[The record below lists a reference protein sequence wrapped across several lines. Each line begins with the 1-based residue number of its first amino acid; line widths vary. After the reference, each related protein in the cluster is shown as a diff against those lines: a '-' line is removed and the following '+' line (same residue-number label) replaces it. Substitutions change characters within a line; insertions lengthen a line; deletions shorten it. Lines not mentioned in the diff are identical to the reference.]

1 MFQTPLGKKSGKR
14 RRRRPSRFEA
24 RLLFSILFAGV
35 PSTITCLLLLWTQP
49 YSFDHQLEG
58 TVLLALLWVG
68 LSIATRD
75 RVVHSLRVVA
85 NLVAALKEEDFSF
98 RATTAVRGDA
108 LGDLAIE
115 INELARALEEQRLAT
130 LEAAN
135 LLRRVMTEAGAV
147 VFVFSPDARIRL
159 LNRAATDYLGLREE
173 QVLNRTADELHLT
186 AIFEGP
192 PSETISRT
200 VAGVEKRWI
209 VRRTHFRQNGIPH
222 RLITLSEASEAL
234 RTEERLAW
242 QRIIRVL
249 AHEIN
254 NSLAPIW
261 SISRTLSRMT
271 FGSSLPADVH
281 ENLHHG
287 LGVIADR
294 AESLNRFLQGYTHLA
309 KLPPPSR
316 RIANLQDVLARVTR
330 LESRLPIAMHMSED
344 VCIFVDPDQLEQA
357 LINLVRNAVDA
368 VLLRIAEAIAEP
380 VTVSW
385 NVVGTDLRLW
395 VRDCGVGLSDTE
407 NLFVPFF
414 TTKQKGSGIGLL
426 LSRQI
431 VEGHGGYLRIGNR
444 QEGGCEVEVRLPACV
459 VSTGTQVHGADSSR
473 VESTS

>member
-1 MFQTPLGKKSGKR
+1 
-14 RRRRPSRFEA
+14 
-24 RLLFSILFAGV
+24 
-35 PSTITCLLLLWTQP
+35 
-49 YSFDHQLEG
+49 
-58 TVLLALLWVG
+58 
-68 LSIATRD
+68 
-75 RVVHSLRVVA
+75 
-85 NLVAALKEEDFSF
+85 
-98 RATTAVRGDA
+98 
-108 LGDLAIE
+108 
-115 INELARALEEQRLAT
+115 
-130 LEAAN
+130 
-135 LLRRVMTEAGAV
+135 